1 MKEKFAR
8 WQVLALTYGKR
19 DWKKILIWVLLLG
32 FFSGGYIP
40 FFEEMAKGE
49 GLIGLYE
56 TLKNPAMI
64 SLVGTTPIQSA
75 QEYTLGATYAH
86 EMLLFCALFSMIISA
101 LHVVGHTRKEE
112 ERGLTEMVRSFQ
124 VGRQANSMAVMV
136 ETIAINIMLFLL
148 VSALMIALRTDS
160 ISVTGSIL
168 FGLSLG
174 MAGIMGGVI
183 ALVMAQLNQASS
195 GATGSSLAIIGF
207 MYMARGVTDISNPD
221 TSMFNPM
228 GWTYMTYPFT
238 ENRFY
243 PIIFA
248 TIFVVI
254 LAIAAFALEGGRD
267 MGAGYMPVREG
278 RAYAKKS
285 LLSVPGLFLRLNKG
299 IMISW
304 LISYMIL
311 GATYGSIYGDMQT
324 FVEGNQLVAAMFSFT
339 GASIEASFTSII
351 MMVMIGISAILP
363 IAVINKLFAEES
375 KMNLSQIYATRV
387 TRAQLYWT
395 SLGISFACA
404 ILGILMA
411 VVGLGGT
418 AMSVMNESTT
428 MTFGDFLGAGY
439 NFLPAVLFFM
449 GLAALVL
456 GWLPKLGKVVY
467 IYLGYSFSINYF
479 GNLANLPE
487 WFKNT
492 AILSWIPR
500 MPVADFDP
508 TVWMVITIISIAM
521 MILGYFGYNTRDRIE
536 SV

>member
-75 QEYTLGATYAH
+75 LEYTLGATYAH

-136 ETIAINIMLFLL
+136 ETIAINIILFLV

-195 GATGSSLAIIGF
+195 GATGSSLTIIGF

-221 TSMFNPM
+221 SSMFNPM

-243 PIIFA
+243 PIYICDD
-248 TIFVVI
+248 ICSN
-254 LAIAAFALEGGRD
+254 
-267 MGAGYMPVREG
+267 PCN
-278 RAYAKKS
+278 S
-285 LLSVPGLFLRLNKG
+285 
-299 IMISW
+299 
-304 LISYMIL
+304 
-311 GATYGSIYGDMQT
+311 SIC
-324 FVEGNQLVAAMFSFT
+324 
-339 GASIEASFTSII
+339 
-351 MMVMIGISAILP
+351 P
-363 IAVINKLFAEES
+363 
-375 KMNLSQIYATRV
+375 
-387 TRAQLYWT
+387 
-395 SLGISFACA
+395 
-404 ILGILMA
+404 
-411 VVGLGGT
+411 
-418 AMSVMNESTT
+418 
-428 MTFGDFLGAGY
+428 
-439 NFLPAVLFFM
+439 
-449 GLAALVL
+449 
-456 GWLPKLGKVVY
+456 
-467 IYLGYSFSINYF
+467 
-479 GNLANLPE
+479 
-487 WFKNT
+487 
-492 AILSWIPR
+492 
-500 MPVADFDP
+500 
-508 TVWMVITIISIAM
+508 
-521 MILGYFGYNTRDRIE
+521 
-536 SV
+536 